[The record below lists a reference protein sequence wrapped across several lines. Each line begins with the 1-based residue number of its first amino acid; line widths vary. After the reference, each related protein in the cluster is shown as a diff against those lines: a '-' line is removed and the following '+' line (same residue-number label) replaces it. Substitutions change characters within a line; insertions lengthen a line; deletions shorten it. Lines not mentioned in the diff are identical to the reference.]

1 MRREMFVAS
10 VLATL
15 SVGLISADVWA
26 QRPGGPPRPGANR
39 QGGSRGRFALDQLL
53 ERHDK
58 NKDGK
63 VTREEWQGP
72 EQVFGQM
79 DQNDDGVITKEEFEA
94 RMRDRAGSGGP
105 GGFRGGPDG
114 FRGSPGGF
122 RGGPGGFDGRPQPQ
136 DGTPSTDAGSLLKLL
151 DANRDGNISKEEL
164 GKFFERADS
173 DSSDSLSEEELKK
186 MLTSLSSSA
195 ANSRMARF
203 QNFPQTKPALGQ
215 PAPQFELRS
224 LEGEV
229 HSLAELLKTKPV
241 VIEFGSFT

>member
-1 MRREMFVAS
+1 MRREMFVAC

-26 QRPGGPPRPGANR
+26 QRSGGSPRPGANR

-79 DQNDDGVITKEEFEA
+79 DQNNDGVITKEEFEA
-94 RMRDRAGSGGP
+94 RMRGRAGFGGP
-105 GGFRGGPDG
+105 GGFPGR
-114 FRGSPGGF
+114 PGGF

-136 DGTPSTDAGSLLKLL
+136 DGAPSADAGSLLKLL
-151 DANRDGNISKEEL
+151 DANRDGSVSKQEL
-164 GKFFERADS
+164 DKFFERADS
-173 DSSDSLSEEELKK
+173 DGSDSLSEEELKK
-186 MLTSLSSSA
+186 MLTSLSSAA
-195 ANSRMARF
+195 ANRRMARF